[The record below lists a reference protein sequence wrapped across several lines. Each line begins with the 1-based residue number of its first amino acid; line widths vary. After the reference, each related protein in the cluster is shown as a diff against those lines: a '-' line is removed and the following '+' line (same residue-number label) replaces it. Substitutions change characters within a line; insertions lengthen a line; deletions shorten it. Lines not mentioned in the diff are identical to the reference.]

1 MMNLAKIPNK
11 ILYQKFI
18 IKISI
23 AVLIGKKKKKNR
35 MQNKISIIVFL
46 QHIYNIPLWIDEIVS
61 NFDYL

>member
-23 AVLIGKKKKKNR
+23 AVLIGKKKKK
-35 MQNKISIIVFL
+35 Q
-46 QHIYNIPLWIDEIVS
+46 DAE
-61 NFDYL
+61 